1 MSLGNSSVHQS
12 GEIPEITKLPNGR
25 IRVVRRFA
33 KFTRE
38 DVDNVN
44 LGSLL
49 GDFGDLDATGEQVTN
64 QGYSNCRLIEVEV
77 DTSTKRS
84 AGSDSSSSVLVQTYE
99 TLTDSFVEITDPTIS
114 FTENGLKQVTRVYR
128 AVSGTTSSKV
138 VGTATLPVVPVEGTT
153 TTYLASSQVE
163 DNTALAEL
171 TEVYLESG
179 VLSISES
186 HRYGDSVEVYS
197 VEGIKLTEAQ
207 ARAAISGLPATAKFY
222 GSRLSN
228 YEGLQTTV
236 YEFFTGSG
244 VISTQISQSYN
255 DKLTRTTIVS
265 IDDVPV
271 TPVGAVLIESKAE
284 ARDEFILYTY
294 VFVKGVGVISTE
306 TSHKYVDTLDVVTV
320 TAINQVPSVPA
331 GAFTKE
337 ALVRQEDGYLLYST
351 TYVSGKGEIGRST
364 ESKYGSVLSIVSVTS
379 INEVPSET
387 GALINTSVQEG
398 DYGTVYTY
406 TYASGSGEIGSSV
419 DTKYGGKLTL
429 TTKTSLNLVPT
440 GTGATISSGL
450 RETDYGTIYTYVFAN
465 GEGDIGEN
473 TDTKYGGKLTVT
485 TKTSLNT
492 VPTGTGVTIS
502 SGSTET
508 DYGTIHTYVFADGEG
523 EIGESEDLKY
533 DGTLSLITKVS
544 LNQVPTNSGY
554 LFKTDSRETDYGT
567 IYTYTWADGKGEIG
581 ESADERYQGKLK
593 IKTITSLNEIPTTPA
608 NFTSIGTSQDSGD
621 FGIVYTYRYASG
633 EGEISNTEQTR
644 GDGSIVNSY
653 TILGGT
659 APTPASGSYL
669 MEESYDAADGYDI
682 YTYYY
687 YRLPEDYEVPVSTT
701 WTKPATLD
709 WSREDGFY
717 IDELGSVDPVTGT
730 AEVVFS
736 ATAPSAIALA
746 DVDVSCWTRENAKY
760 KDGTRLVRSGTFS
773 NTVSGGA
780 GGSGNNGDYLGDE
793 VSALSCS
800 SGGPDMPSGSIVVG
814 WETVPYFYAGG
825 STIYKTT
832 TTRVSV

>member
-1 MSLGNSSVHQS
+1 MSLGNTNIHQQ

-25 IRVVRRFA
+25 IRVVRRFV

-38 DVDNVN
+38 DVDNTQ
-44 LGSLL
+44 LGTLL
-49 GDFGDLDATGEQVTN
+49 GDFGDLDTDGEQIQN
-64 QGYSNCRLIEVEV
+64 QGYTNCRLISVEVEQ
-77 DTSTKRS
+77 TTKRS
-84 AGSDSSSSVLVQTYE
+84 AGTDSKDNVLVQTYE
-99 TLTDSFVEITDPTIS
+99 TLTSSFVEITDPTIS
-114 FTENGLKQVTRVYR
+114 FTENGLKQVTKVYR
-128 AVSGTTSSKV
+128 AVTGTTSSKV
-138 VGTATLPVVPVEGTT
+138 VGTDTFLSGLT

-255 DKLTRTTIVS
+255 NKLTRTTIVS
-265 IDDVPV
+265 IDDTPV
-271 TPVGAVLIESKAE
+271 APVGAVLIESKAE

-294 VFVKGVGVISTE
+294 VFVEGVGVISTE
-306 TSHKYVDTLDVVTV
+306 TSHKYVNTLDVVTV
-320 TAINQVPSVPA
+320 TAINQLPSVPV

-337 ALVRQEDGYLLYST
+337 ALVREEDGYLLYST
-351 TYVSGKGEIGRST
+351 TYVSGQGEIGRST
-364 ESKYGSVLSIVSVTS
+364 DSKYGGKLSIVSVTS
-379 INEVPSET
+379 INEVPIET

-398 DYGTVYTY
+398 EYGTVYTY
-406 TYASGSGEIGSSV
+406 TYASGQGEIGRATDS
-419 DTKYGGKLTL
+419 KYGGILTL
-429 TTKTSLNLVPT
+429 TTVTSLNQVPSE
-440 GTGATISSGL
+440 GGALITSDS
-450 RETDYGTIYTYVFAN
+450 RETDYGTIYTYTFAE
-465 GEGDIGEN
+465 GEGQIG
-473 TDTKYGGKLTVT
+473 
-485 TKTSLNT
+485 
-492 VPTGTGVTIS
+492 IS
-502 SGSTET
+502 T
-508 DYGTIHTYVFADGEG
+508 
-523 EIGESEDLKY
+523 DLKY
-533 DGTLSLITKVS
+533 DGALTLTTKVS
-544 LNQVPTNSGY
+544 LKQVPTSGGY
-554 LFKTDSRETDYGT
+554 LFKSDSRETDYGT
-567 IYTYTWADGKGEIG
+567 IYTYTWADGEGEIG
-581 ESADERYQGKLK
+581 ESTDERYQGKLK
-593 IKTITSLNEIPTTPA
+593 ISTITSLNEIPTTPTG
-608 NFTSIGTSQDSGD
+608 FTSIGTSQDSGD
-621 FGIVYTYRYASG
+621 FGVVYTYRYAKG

-653 TILGGT
+653 TILGPEV
-659 APTPASGSYL
+659 PTPAANSYL

-687 YRLPEDYEVPVSTT
+687 YRLPEDYEVSVSTT
-701 WTKPATLD
+701 WTKPSTLA

-730 AEVVFS
+730 ASVAFS
-736 ATAPSAIALA
+736 ATAPSAIALT

-760 KDGTRLVRSGTFS
+760 TDGTRLVRSGTFS
-773 NTVSGGA
+773 NTVSGGV
-780 GGSGNNGDYLGDE
+780 GGSGSNGDYLGDP
-793 VSALSCS
+793 VTALACS
-800 SGGPDMPSGSIVVG
+800 SGGPSMPSGEIVVG

-832 TTRVSV
+832 TTKVTV

>member
-1 MSLGNSSVHQS
+1 MSLGNTNIHQQ

-25 IRVVRRFA
+25 IRVVRRFV

-49 GDFGDLDATGEQVTN
+49 GDFGDSDATGEQVTN
-64 QGYSNCRLIEVEV
+64 QGYTNCRLIEVEV
-77 DTSTKRS
+77 ETSTKRS
-84 AGSDSSSSVLVQTYE
+84 AGSDSSNSVLVQTYE
-99 TLTDSFVEITDPTIS
+99 TLTGSFVEITDPTIS

-138 VGTATLPVVPVEGTT
+138 VGTATLPVVPVAGTT

-271 TPVGAVLIESKAE
+271 TPAGAVLIESKAE

-306 TSHKYVDTLDVVTV
+306 TSHKYVSTLDVVTV

-364 ESKYGSVLSIVSVTS
+364 ESKYGGVLSIVSVTS
-379 INEVPSET
+379 INEVPDET

-398 DYGTVYTY
+398 EYGTVYTY
-406 TYASGSGEIGSSV
+406 TYASGSGEIGSNV
-419 DTKYGGKLTL
+419 DTKYGGKLTI
-429 TTKTSLNLVPT
+429 TTKTSLNEVPS
-440 GTGATISSGL
+440 GTGVTITSGS
-450 RETDYGTIYTYVFAN
+450 RETDYGTIYTYTFA
-465 GEGDIGEN
+465 G
-473 TDTKYGGKLTVT
+473 
-485 TKTSLNT
+485 
-492 VPTGTGVTIS
+492 
-502 SGSTET
+502 
-508 DYGTIHTYVFADGEG
+508 GEG
-523 EIGESEDLKY
+523 EIGTSTDLKY
-533 DGTLSLITKVS
+533 NGELTLTTKVS
-544 LNQVPTNSGY
+544 LNIVPTSTGY
-554 LFKTDSRETDYGT
+554 LFKSDSRETDYGT
-567 IYTYTWADGKGEIG
+567 IYTYTWADGEGEIG
-581 ESADERYQGKLK
+581 TSTDERYQGKLK
-593 IKTITSLNEIPTTPA
+593 ITTITNLNEIPTTPSG
-608 NFTSIGTSQDSGD
+608 FTTIGTSQDSGD
-621 FGIVYTYRYASG
+621 FGMIYTYRYAEG
-633 EGEISNTEQTR
+633 EGQISETEQSR
-644 GDGSIVNSY
+644 ADGSIVNSY
-653 TILGGT
+653 TIMGET
-659 APTPASGSYL
+659 PPTPPANSYL
-669 MEESYDAADGYDI
+669 IEKTTDASDGYDI
-682 YTYYY
+682 NTFTYYSK
-687 YRLPEDYEVPVSTT
+687 PSDYVVPVSTS
-701 WTKPATLD
+701 WNSPNILS
-709 WSREDGFY
+709 WNEEDGFY
-717 IDELGSVDPVTGT
+717 ISQSGGLDPVQGT
-730 AEVVFS
+730 ATVTFNT
-736 ATAPSAIALA
+736 TAPSAVALA
-746 DVDVSCWTRENAKY
+746 DPELSCWANENVKY
-760 KDGTRLVRSGTFS
+760 ADGTRLSRRSVFKNTFY
-773 NTVSGGA
+773 NDA
-780 GGSGNNGDYLGDE
+780 GGTGNNGDYQGSP
-793 VSALSCS
+793 VSSYSTS
-800 SGGPDMPSGSIVVG
+800 SGGDQKVTGLVTIN
-814 WETVPYFYAGG
+814 WDTVPYFYAGG
-825 STIYKTT
+825 TTIFKTT
-832 TTRVSV
+832 RTEITVPA